1 MDISFTIEW
10 MEVFKAL
17 GFIALGIVITILI
30 LRWIFDDIRIY

>member
-10 MEVFKAL
+10 MEVFKVL
-17 GFIALGIVITILI
+17 GFIALGIVIAILI